1 MVESPAKQQETND
14 DKLFK
19 KLVNEILAR
28 KSLGP
33 VKNFAAEF
41 SDGCKKSQLKV

>member
-1 MVESPAKQQETND
+1 MESPAKSQDAVE

-28 KSLGP
+28 KGLGP

-41 SDGCKKSQLKV
+41 SDGCKKLTLKF